1 MVFDDG
7 EADGGEET
15 LELAFVDD
23 LPEQLGHV
31 VRLVVEGATP
41 EGAEHEA
48 ALPVVGGLSCYGT
61 LCTAANFITTVFL
74 WVSTLMA
81 VVSGAVYLAQNGKFL
96 TTQK

>member
-48 ALPVVGGLSCYGT
+48 ALPVVGGQ
-61 LCTAANFITTVFL
+61 A
-74 WVSTLMA
+74 
-81 VVSGAVYLAQNGKFL
+81 
-96 TTQK
+96 